1 LIELRSAVNQTATS
15 TNDQPQIC
23 WVTGANGL
31 IGSHLI
37 HLAKS
42 CAPDWRLIP
51 VVRAG
56 FGLTD
61 YPTVVRAFQKDR
73 PRLIIHCA
81 ALSRSPDCQANPQR
95 AHEWNVEVTR
105 FLADMATDISFVFF
119 STDLVFDG
127 QKGSYTETDAPN
139 PLSVYAETKVLA
151 EQHVLRNPHHTVI
164 RTSLNAGPS
173 LQGDRGFDEQMLCA
187 LKEGKTLNLFT
198 DEFRNPIAAE
208 ETARAVWQL
217 VQQQVTGIYHVA
229 GAERL
234 SRWQIGELLCERFPE
249 YRSQI
254 HASSLKTYQGAP
266 RSPDT
271 SLNCAKAQ
279 ALLAFRLP
287 KFSEWWRQQGSGKV

>member
-1 LIELRSAVNQTATS
+1 MIVAGENTHRV
-15 TNDQPQIC
+15 
-23 WVTGANGL
+23 WVTGAHGL

-42 CAPDWRLIP
+42 CAPGQPVIP
-51 VVRAG
+51 LVRTD
-56 FGLTD
+56 FDLTD
-61 YPTVVRAFQKDR
+61 RYAVVRAFQRDR
-73 PRLIIHCA
+73 PQLVIHCA
-81 ALSRSPDCQANPQR
+81 ALSRSPECQANPIR
-95 AHEWNVEVTR
+95 AREQNVEVTK
-105 FLADMATDISFVFF
+105 FLADLATDISFFFF
-119 STDLVFDG
+119 STDLVFAG
-127 QKGSYTETDAPN
+127 QQGNYIETDAPN
-139 PLSVYAETKVLA
+139 PLSFYAETKVLA

-173 LQGDRGFDEQMLCA
+173 LQGDRGFDEQMFCA

-279 ALLAFRLP
+279 ALLTFPLS
-287 KFSEWWRQQGSGKV
+287 KFSEWWRLTGSGKL